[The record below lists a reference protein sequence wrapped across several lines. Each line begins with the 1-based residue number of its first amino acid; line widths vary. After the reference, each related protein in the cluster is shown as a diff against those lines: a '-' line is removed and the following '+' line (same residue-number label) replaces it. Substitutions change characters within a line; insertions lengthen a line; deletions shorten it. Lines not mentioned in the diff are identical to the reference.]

1 MAIDTRWEDI
11 DSLLER
17 TERTRDEDAVKAVQ
31 EVAASR
37 YGFPTVELPAYRT
50 FVNVPAVTMA
60 VQVGDEQVAPDIVV
74 VEKLKTGE
82 TNLVMTAA
90 VATKDT
96 VTEAEAKRSWARYA
110 SIPNAVFYLYVP
122 VGYGLAA
129 KKICKKAGVKVGGY
143 RTWRWT
149 PRGFEVND
157 VSGPTS
163 GLAPLMPPAVR
174 NFLATP

>member
-17 TERTRDEDAVKAVQ
+17 TERTKDEELVKAIN
-31 EVAASR
+31 EVAAAR
-37 YGFPTVELPAYRT
+37 YGFPTQEQPAYRT
-50 FVNVPAVTMA
+50 HVNVPDVTMA
-60 VQVGDEQVAPDIVV
+60 VQVRDEQIAPDIVV

-82 TNLVMTAA
+82 TNLIITAA
-90 VATKDT
+90 VANKDM

-110 SIPNAVFYLYVP
+110 SIPNAVFYLYIP
-122 VGYGLAA
+122 VGYGVQA
-129 KKICKKAGVKVGGY
+129 KKICKKAGIKVEGY

-174 NFLATP
+174 RFLATP